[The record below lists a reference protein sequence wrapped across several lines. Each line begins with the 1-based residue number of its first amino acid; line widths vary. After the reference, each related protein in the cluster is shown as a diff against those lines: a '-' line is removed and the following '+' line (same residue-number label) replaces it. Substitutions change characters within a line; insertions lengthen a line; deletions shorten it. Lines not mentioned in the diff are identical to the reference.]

1 MVFLCFCCISFIRVW
16 CFPALAACL
25 RCMVPARQVLAVKMK
40 SEKRVKHHMVF
51 LLFYCISCRCRLL
64 EGFGF
69 GFVFCLSFSCRLLEG
84 FGCGGEF
91 TQKKLRID
99 VLESSRCE
107 NQLTKKGKTPHGFL
121 LFFCISFG
129 CRLLEDFGFGFVFCF
144 SFSCR
149 LLEGSGC
156 GDECAKTT

>member
-1 MVFLCFCCISFIRVW
+1 
-16 CFPALAACL
+16 
-25 RCMVPARQVLAVKMK
+25 MVPARQVLAVKMK

-69 GFVFCLSFSCRLLEG
+69 GFVFFLSFSCRLLEG

-91 TQKKLRID
+91 TKKNLELMFWK
-99 VLESSRCE
+99 VLAVKTNS
-107 NQLTKKGKTPHGFL
+107 QKKGKTPHGFL